1 MWSARE
7 KLPAPATRT
16 KKLQQRQAI
25 AYQESAIHSAH
36 KYMLVLLAIYS
47 ANRQRGRLASAD
59 VGAQTMGALMS
70 YADYTL
76 RPIRRSC
83 FGNSGSH
90 VLQAVVDIEC
100 GTNKLARA
108 IHPQRTKRRGEYDAT
123 SK

>member
-1 MWSARE
+1 
-7 KLPAPATRT
+7 
-16 KKLQQRQAI
+16 
-25 AYQESAIHSAH
+25 
-36 KYMLVLLAIYS
+36 MLVLLAIYS
-47 ANRQRGRLASAD
+47 ANRQGGRFASAD

-70 YADYTL
+70 LTKGLAAF
-76 RPIRRSC
+76 RAPIRRSW